1 MSQTIA
7 VILSGGRSS
16 RMGRDKAGLPLG
28 GQTFLDRLTEG
39 FTPLFD
45 GVYVSVD
52 RPGRYPGRRELPD
65 LRPGQGPLAGLEA
78 AFCRTG
84 AEEVFLAAVD
94 LPFAS
99 PALAA
104 KVLEG
109 MGEGD
114 ACVIRRKDGKAEPL
128 FALYRRSCLPP
139 LTDCLNQGRR
149 AVMALLDR
157 VDCRWL
163 EEEDLPE
170 FQLEQIL
177 WNINTG
183 EDYRRAVQ
191 AEGEKRKISLYK
203 DALVW

>member
-1 MSQTIA
+1 MGHTIA

-28 GQTFLDRLTEG
+28 GETFLDRLTTG
-39 FTPLFD
+39 LTPLFD
-45 GVYVSVD
+45 RVYVSVD

-78 AFCRTG
+78 AFRSTE
-84 AEEVFLAAVD
+84 AEAVFLAAVD
-94 LPFAS
+94 LPFAA

-104 KVLEG
+104 KVLERA
-109 MGEGD
+109 GEED
-114 ACVIRRKDGKAEPL
+114 ACVIRRRDGKAEPL
-128 FALYRRSCLPP
+128 FALYRRSCLGP
-139 LTDCLNQGRR
+139 LTDCLDQGRR

-163 EEEDLPE
+163 AEEELPE
-170 FQLEQIL
+170 FDLERML

-183 EDYRRAVQ
+183 QEYRRAV
-191 AEGEKRKISLYK
+191 AVEEEG
-203 DALVW
+203 